1 MVENK
6 PTININK
13 DLSLEK
19 KTIAIYFQWKSKHI
33 DFQFMLK
40 TDGNDIISNIIKTLL
55 ISKIV

>member
-1 MVENK
+1 MIKNK

-13 DLSLEK
+13 DLSLDNK
-19 KTIAIYFQWKSKHI
+19 AIAIYFQWKSKHV

-40 TDGNDIISNIIKTLL
+40 TDGNDIISNIIKSLL

>member
-19 KTIAIYFQWKSKHI
+19 KAIAPFGKEQKLPQMVNI
-33 DFQFMLK
+33 LK
-40 TDGNDIISNIIKTLL
+40 GWL
-55 ISKIV
+55 

>member
-6 PTININK
+6 STININK

-19 KTIAIYFQWKSKHI
+19 KAIAIYFQWKSKHI

>member
-1 MVENK
+1 MIENK

-13 DLSLEK
+13 DLSLDN

-40 TDGNDIISNIIKTLL
+40 TDGNDIVSNIIKSLL
-55 ISKIV
+55 ISKLV

>member
-19 KTIAIYFQWKSKHI
+19 KAIAIYFQWKSKHI
-33 DFQFMLK
+33 DFQFVLK
-40 TDGNDIISNIIKTLL
+40 TDGNDIISNIIT
-55 ISKIV
+55 III